1 MEALWSSKLERMN
14 HIRFQASLLESKLLE
29 RRAGVSHVL
38 DSPAVPGT
46 SHALQ
51 EYVLSEQIN
60 DVMGEG

>member
-1 MEALWSSKLERMN
+1 MN

-29 RRAGVSHVL
+29 RRAGVSHAL